1 MDCPNEHSYHVWF
14 QSAQRFQRRRLECK
28 NLQTTMMMTD
38 TKVTTT
44 PYMIFWV
51 RWPKKK
57 NWKLHFYFLLCIHN
71 SLYKT
76 TYDLYHSEICVNQ
89 TLNKPESCIN
99 WTLNKVQM
107 WEFFVHFT
115 GINQIQVYSKHI
127 RWFQEGSV

>member
-1 MDCPNEHSYHVWF
+1 MFHKNKYPFKSLVAACFCDRFPIRKKNHTFCKGLPNEHSYHVWF

-57 NWKLHFYFLLCIHN
+57 IGNYIFTFYFAYIIHCTKLHMICITVKFV
-71 SLYKT
+71 ST
-76 TYDLYHSEICVNQ
+76 
-89 TLNKPESCIN
+89 KP
-99 WTLNKVQM
+99 W
-107 WEFFVHFT
+107 
-115 GINQIQVYSKHI
+115 INQNPV
-127 RWFQEGSV
+127 